1 MQYLPFA
8 TAKLL
13 EGVNRHCLSW
23 WVQGVV
29 GNTEKVLSPLV
40 SSHDKDIPSPFLFL
54 NFFFFPLP
62 SSPRRSQNV
71 STNEQCEK
79 ENLNSLDGRTGSLN

>member
-54 NFFFFPLP
+54 NFFFFFLSPLRHVEVKMFRP
-62 SSPRRSQNV
+62 MNNV
-71 STNEQCEK
+71 K
-79 ENLNSLDGRTGSLN
+79 RKI

>member
-40 SSHDKDIPSPFLFL
+40 SSHDKDISSPFLFL
-54 NFFFFPLP
+54 NFFFFFLSPLRHVEVKMFRP
-62 SSPRRSQNV
+62 MNNV
-71 STNEQCEK
+71 K
-79 ENLNSLDGRTGSLN
+79 RKI